1 MAVGSIM
8 SAMCMLLPTL
18 ARRTSAS
25 LPSRM
30 MLLRMMLILE
40 CRWCSHFETVAD
52 EVEALY
58 KKSTGEALDLNDLPT
73 DEDME

>member
-1 MAVGSIM
+1 
-8 SAMCMLLPTL
+8 
-18 ARRTSAS
+18 
-25 LPSRM
+25 

-58 KKSTGEALDLNDLPT
+58 KKITGESLDLNDLPT